1 MDIHTIPIKLR
12 ISINEDHAVLDS
24 IIREYSK
31 KMGMS
36 MTTFITEVL
45 LNVLLKDRTVGVFR
59 DAEVKLNFENKSIGQ
74 FCNIDNK
81 GPITANDNQS
91 NNGMNEYGSSALEG
105 SIVDMDDEF

>member
-1 MDIHTIPIKLR
+1 MKQKIIKERGNIDIHTIPIKLR
-12 ISINEDHAVLDS
+12 ISTNEDHAALDS

-59 DAEVKLNFENKSIGQ
+59 DAEVKLNS
-74 FCNIDNK
+74 D
-81 GPITANDNQS
+81 
-91 NNGMNEYGSSALEG
+91 
-105 SIVDMDDEF
+105 